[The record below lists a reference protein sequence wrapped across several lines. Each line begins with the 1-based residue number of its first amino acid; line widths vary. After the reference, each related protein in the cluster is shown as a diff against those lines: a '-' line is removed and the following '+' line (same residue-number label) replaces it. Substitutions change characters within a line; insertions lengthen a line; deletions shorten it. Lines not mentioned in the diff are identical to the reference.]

1 MASVKMRPDS
11 LENWYN
17 YFQKNSTES
26 GDIPW
31 HIKNDL
37 SSVEKSLIAKS
48 IATFQLGEY
57 SEGRHLL
64 AFAEDYGRIN
74 ESPHIVPVTK
84 YFIAEE
90 QNHASLLKKFMAI
103 HDLQLIQENW
113 TDSVFRRLRKHLGFE
128 VSITVLITAEML
140 ALVFYDALKEATNSS
155 LLKRICE
162 KILVDEN
169 SHVSYESELIEY
181 IRSQQSV
188 FARVLARFAHRV
200 LYSGTVL
207 VVYFEH
213 RRVIKHGGY
222 NLGRFW
228 FSSWGV
234 FNKYFSP
241 RRMTVSMADV

>member
-1 MASVKMRPDS
+1 MGLNS

-17 YFQKNSTES
+17 YFKENSAAS

-37 SSVEKSLIAKS
+37 SSLERSLIAKS

-64 AFAEDYGRIN
+64 AFAEDYARIN
-74 ESPHIVPVTK
+74 ESAHIVPVTK

-103 HDLQLIQENW
+103 HDLQLIQKNW
-113 TDSVFRRLRKHLGFE
+113 TDSVFRRLRKHLGFG

-140 ALVFYDALKEATNSS
+140 ALVFYDALKEATSS
-155 LLKRICE
+155 LLLKRICE
-162 KILVDEN
+162 KLLADEN
-169 SHVSYESELIEY
+169 SHVRYESELIEY
-181 IRSQQSV
+181 IRSQQSL
-188 FARVLARFAHRV
+188 FTRVLARFVHRV
-200 LYSGTVL
+200 LFFGTVF

-213 RRVIKHGGY
+213 KRVINEGGY
-222 NLGRFW
+222 DLRRFW
-228 FSSWGV
+228 SSSWGV
-234 FNKYFSP
+234 FNKNGPKLLSP
-241 RRMTVSMADV
+241 IAKHTWSQS